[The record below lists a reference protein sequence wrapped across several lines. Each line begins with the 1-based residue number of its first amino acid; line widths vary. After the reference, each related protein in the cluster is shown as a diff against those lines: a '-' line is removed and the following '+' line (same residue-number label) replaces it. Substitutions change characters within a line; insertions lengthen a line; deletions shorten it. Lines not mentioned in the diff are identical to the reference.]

1 LETDARTMD
10 PRILTR
16 ILEEFIP
23 FNRFLG
29 VRTLELGDGLAR
41 LELPFRPELVG
52 NPLRQAL
59 HGGVI
64 SMLLDSTGGASVW
77 TQIRR
82 DDLPST
88 IDLRIDYLR
97 PARAEALIGQG
108 TVVRLGNRVGV
119 VELRAYH
126 PGDEVRPVAAGMG
139 VYSIRR
145 ATGKDDAVPWRR
157 VLFELETS
165 P

>member
-1 LETDARTMD
+1 LETEARTLE
-10 PRILTR
+10 PRTLTR

-29 VRTLELGDGLAR
+29 VRTLELDDGVAR

-64 SMLLDSTGGASVW
+64 SMLLDSTGGAAVW

-88 IDLRIDYLR
+88 IDLRVDYLR
-97 PARAEALIGQG
+97 PARAETLIGQG
-108 TVVRLGNRVGV
+108 RVVRLGNRVGV

-126 PGDEVRPVAAGMG
+126 PGDAERPVAAGMG

-145 ATGKDDAVPWRR
+145 ATGRDDAGPWQRT
-157 VLFELETS
+157 LAELETS
-165 P
+165 T

>member
-1 LETDARTMD
+1 LETDARTME

-59 HGGVI
+59 HGGVV
-64 SMLLDSTGGASVW
+64 SMLLDSTGGAAVW

-108 TVVRLGNRVGV
+108 RVVRLGNRVGV

-126 PGDEVRPVAAGMG
+126 HGDEARPVAAGMG

-157 VLFELETS
+157 VLSELETS
-165 P
+165 S

>member
-1 LETDARTMD
+1 VETDARTLE

-29 VRTLELGDGLAR
+29 LRVRELDSGLAR

-52 NPLRQAL
+52 NPLRQTL
-59 HGGVI
+59 HGGAI
-64 SMLLDSTGGASVW
+64 SMLLDSTGGGAVW

-82 DDLPST
+82 EDLLST
-88 IDLRIDYLR
+88 VDLRVDYLR
-97 PARAEALIGQG
+97 PARPELLIGQG
-108 TVVRLGNRVGV
+108 RVVRLGNRVGV

-126 PGDEVRPVAAGMG
+126 PGDADRPVAAGMG
-139 VYSIRR
+139 VYSIRH
-145 ATGKDDAVPWRR
+145 ATGKDDAAPWRR
-157 VLFELETS
+157 ALAELDHVE
-165 P
+165 